1 MKYEDYYEILG
12 VARDASP
19 EEIKKAYRK
28 LALQWH
34 PDRHREDKAAAEAQ
48 FKRVSEAY
56 EVLSDPD
63 KRKKY
68 DRFGRDYKQGQEFEP
83 PGGGAGG
90 GRRMSAEEFE
100 ELFGGRGFSDF
111 FGSLFG
117 DELRQEAR
125 GRSRHRRFRQRGADV
140 QAELELPIGD
150 AIRGGTRRFTLS
162 GSATCVDCGGVGR
175 IGEHVCPRCGGVGSV
190 RRDRNVELKIPER
203 ARDGST
209 LRLAGLGEPG
219 ESGESGETRESR
231 GTREPHEHDR
241 KGAEPG
247 DLYLTIRLVSDAA
260 YKRSGAELEA
270 VVPVSLRE
278 WLDGAKVDVA
288 TLDGVAAVKIP
299 ARFRFATRLRLRG
312 LGLMRDDG
320 RRGDL
325 TVVPVVALPERAD
338 GELEEALRKA
348 ADAGGGAVAG
358 GARREGAA

>member
-68 DRFGRDYKQGQEFEP
+68 DRFGRDYKQGQEFQP
-83 PGGGAGG
+83 PGAGTG
-90 GRRMSAEEFE
+90 DGRRMSAEEFE

-117 DELRQEAR
+117 DELRREAR
-125 GRSRHRRFRQRGADV
+125 GRGRHRRFRQRGADV

-150 AIRGGTRRFTLS
+150 AIRGGSRRFTLS
-162 GSATCVDCGGVGR
+162 GRATCVDCGGVGQ

-190 RRDRNVELKIPER
+190 RRDQTVELKIPER

-209 LRLAGLGEPG
+209 LRQAGLGEPG
-219 ESGESGETRESR
+219 EGSEGGEG
-231 GTREPHEHDR
+231 GGAAGK

-260 YKRSGAELEA
+260 YKRSGAEIEA

-312 LGLMRDDG
+312 LGLAREDG
-320 RRGDL
+320 SRGDF

-338 GELEEALRKA
+338 GELEESLRKA
-348 ADAGGGAVAG
+348 ADASGGAVEG

>member
-19 EEIKKAYRK
+19 EQIKKAYRK

-34 PDRHREDKAAAEAQ
+34 PDRHREEKAAAEAQ

-83 PGGGAGG
+83 PAG
-90 GRRMSAEEFE
+90 
-100 ELFGGRGFSDF
+100 
-111 FGSLFG
+111 G
-117 DELRQEAR
+117 DELRREAR

-140 QAELELPIGD
+140 PAEFALAIGD
-150 AIRGGTRRFTLS
+150 AIRGGTRGFTLS

-175 IGEHVCPRCGGVGSV
+175 VDGHVCPRCGGIGSV
-190 RRDRNVELKIPER
+190 RRDRTVELKLPER
-203 ARDGST
+203 AKDGSA

-219 ESGESGETRESR
+219 A
-231 GTREPHEHDR
+231 D
-241 KGAEPG
+241 GAEAG
-247 DLYLTIRLVSDAA
+247 DLYLTIRLVSDAT
-260 YKRSGAELEA
+260 YKRSGAEIEA

-278 WLDGAKVDVA
+278 WLDGAKVDVV
-288 TLDGVAAVKIP
+288 TLDGVATVKIP

-312 LGLMRDDG
+312 LGLPREDG
-320 RRGDL
+320 SRGDF
-325 TVVPVVALPERAD
+325 TVVPILALPEAAD
-338 GELEEALRKA
+338 AGLVESLGKA
-348 ADAGGGAVAG
+348 ADASGAAVEG
-358 GARREGAA
+358 GARRGGGR

>member
-12 VARDASP
+12 VSRDASP
-19 EEIKKAYRK
+19 EEIKRAYRK

-34 PDRHREDKAAAEAQ
+34 PDRHREEKAAAEAQ

-68 DRFGRDYKQGQEFEP
+68 DRFGRDLKQGQEFEP
-83 PGGGAGG
+83 PGGSAGG
-90 GRRMSAEEFE
+90 SGSMSAEEFE

-162 GSATCVDCGGVGR
+162 GRATCVDCGGVGQ

-190 RRDRNVELKIPER
+190 RRDQTVELKIPER

-219 ESGESGETRESR
+219 E
-231 GTREPHEHDR
+231 PHEDDK
-241 KGAEPG
+241 KGGEPG

-270 VVPVSLRE
+270 IVPVSLRE

-312 LGLMRDDG
+312 LGLVRDDG
-320 RRGDL
+320 SRGDL

-348 ADAGGGAVAG
+348 AGAAGGAVEG

>member
-1 MKYEDYYEILG
+1 MRYEDYYEILG

-28 LALQWH
+28 LALKWH
-34 PDRHREDKAAAEAQ
+34 PDRHREDKATAEAQ

-63 KRKKY
+63 KRSKY

-83 PGGGAGG
+83 PPGADGGGT
-90 GRRMSAEEFE
+90 RMSAEEFE
-100 ELFGGRGFSDF
+100 SLFGGRGFSDF

-117 DELRQEAR
+117 DELRREAR

-162 GSATCVDCGGVGR
+162 GRATCVDCGGVGR

-190 RRDRNVELKIPER
+190 RRDSTVDLKIPER

-219 ESGESGETRESR
+219 EGGGAESG
-231 GTREPHEHDR
+231 GVR

-247 DLYLTIRLVSDAA
+247 DLYLTIRLVSDAN
-260 YKRSGAELEA
+260 YRRSGADVEA
-270 VVPVSLRE
+270 SVPVSLRE
-278 WLDGAKVDVA
+278 WLDGAKVDVE
-288 TLDGVAAVKIP
+288 TLDGVAGVKIP
-299 ARFRFATRLRLRG
+299 ARFRYSTRLRLRG
-312 LGLMRDDG
+312 LGLPNEEG
-320 RRGDL
+320 GRGDF
-325 TVVPVVALPERAD
+325 TVAPVVALPEQPD
-338 GELEEALRKA
+338 GEALETLRKA
-348 ADAGGGAVAG
+348 ADASGAAAAG
-358 GARREGAA
+358 GARREGGA